1 MRSDKVRINNG
12 ERSMLEKYLEMG
24 ERFIVVDICQ
34 ENSINSSN
42 TKGEMSLQQND
53 IRVYDSQIV

>member
-1 MRSDKVRINNG
+1 
-12 ERSMLEKYLEMG
+12 MLEKYLEMG
-24 ERFIVVDICQ
+24 ERYIVVDICQ

-42 TKGEMSLQQND
+42 TKGEMPLQQND